1 MDWPE
6 EYPIV
11 QCLVTKEL
19 PSLHSVKEMLTLPQ
33 PEALDAA
40 LLRGTFPTT
49 HGHLR
54 ALSKVLFCIRP
65 PLTHLLK
72 DDDAEGP
79 YSRSYRTERIQMKN
93 VRFRHPGA
101 KSHSR

>member
-19 PSLHSVKEMLTLPQ
+19 PSLYWVKEMLTLPP

-40 LLRGTFPTT
+40 LLRGTFPMT
-49 HGHLR
+49 HGHLLPCTEQG
-54 ALSKVLFCIRP
+54 AFLHLS
-65 PLTHLLK
+65 T
-72 DDDAEGP
+72 A
-79 YSRSYRTERIQMKN
+79 
-93 VRFRHPGA
+93 
-101 KSHSR
+101 HSLIKG

>member
-19 PSLHSVKEMLTLPQ
+19 PSLHLVKEMLTLPQ

-40 LLRGTFPTT
+40 LLRVTFPTT
-49 HGHLR
+49 HGHLP
-54 ALSKVLFCIRP
+54 C
-65 PLTHLLK
+65 
-72 DDDAEGP
+72 
-79 YSRSYRTERIQMKN
+79 TEQGA
-93 VRFRHPGA
+93 FPHPSTA
-101 KSHSR
+101 HSFIKG

>member
-19 PSLHSVKEMLTLPQ
+19 PSLHWVKEMLTLPQ

-40 LLRGTFPTT
+40 LLRVTFPTT
-49 HGHLR
+49 HGHL
-54 ALSKVLFCIRP
+54 LPC
-65 PLTHLLK
+65 
-72 DDDAEGP
+72 
-79 YSRSYRTERIQMKN
+79 TEQGA
-93 VRFRHPGA
+93 FLHPSTA
-101 KSHSR
+101 HSFIKG

>member
-19 PSLHSVKEMLTLPQ
+19 PSLHWVKEMLTLPP

-40 LLRGTFPTT
+40 LLRGPFP
-49 HGHLR
+49 R
-54 ALSKVLFCIRP
+54 
-65 PLTHLLK
+65 HLLPC
-72 DDDAEGP
+72 AEQGA
-79 YSRSYRTERIQMKN
+79 
-93 VRFRHPGA
+93 FLHPSTA
-101 KSHSR
+101 HSFIKG